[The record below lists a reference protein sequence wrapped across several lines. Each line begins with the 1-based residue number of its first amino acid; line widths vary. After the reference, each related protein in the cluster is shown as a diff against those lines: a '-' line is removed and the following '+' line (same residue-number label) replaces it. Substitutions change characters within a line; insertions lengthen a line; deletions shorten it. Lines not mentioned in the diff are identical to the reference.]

1 MFTSYTFSIKYRW
14 FVSLFNNIEVMS
26 SKIVSPTFI
35 YATESIK
42 IVIMV
47 YPSQLLPP
55 ICLSD
60 LFSNPIMGKKRKV
73 VLQLFQFSLTQLSIA
88 KNISSRPT
96 FTCPKSTIKVL
107 EKMWNMFQ
115 VNNKKTRKTSKFIV
129 NLMILLTLKI
139 FYTVF

>member
-73 VLQLFQFSLTQLSIA
+73 VLQLFQFSLTQLSNA